1 MMLFFKHMTTQK
13 EELFKSNLQG
23 ETGIVRRAKQEHISL
38 GFRYFKVTSEEQ
50 DRKKMGSWN

>member
-38 GFRYFKVTSEEQ
+38 GFRYFKVTSGEQ
-50 DRKKMGSWN
+50 DREKK